1 MRIISRN
8 DTQFVPYSVVT
19 FKSGLLPAFLAEC
32 HLPQEGGKYRGSLI
46 EGC

>member
-8 DTQFVPYSVVT
+8 NTQVVPYSVVT
-19 FKSGLLPAFLAEC
+19 FKTLLLPSFLAEC
-32 HLPQEGGKYRGSLI
+32 HLPQEGGKYRGFLI